1 MYLGRFLIAAT
12 LMMGATAA
20 QAGATL
26 YKCTLSN
33 RPSKSFMSKTLE
45 IVYNAKTGEARAVDG
60 MIWSTYHR
68 DMPVNVVVDNPA
80 RITFRWEAKDVK
92 GRSRGGSNTVPGVRE
107 TVTLLKD
114 TMDVQVRQMP
124 LGYDN
129 SFTGSGRCT
138 AQPYNPRRK

>member
-1 MYLGRFLIAAT
+1 
-12 LMMGATAA
+12 
-20 QAGATL
+20 
-26 YKCTLSN
+26 
-33 RPSKSFMSKTLE
+33 MSKTFE

-60 MIWSTYHR
+60 LIWRTYGKGI
-68 DMPVNVVVDNPA
+68 PVKVVADNPA
-80 RITFRWEAKDVK
+80 RTTLRWEVK
-92 GRSRGGSNTVPGVRE
+92 NVNVGSHGVASSGHTVRE